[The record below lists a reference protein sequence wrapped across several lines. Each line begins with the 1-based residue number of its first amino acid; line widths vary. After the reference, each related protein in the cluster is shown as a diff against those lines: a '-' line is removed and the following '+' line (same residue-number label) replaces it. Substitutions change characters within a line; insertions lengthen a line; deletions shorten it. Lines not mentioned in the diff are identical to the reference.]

1 MNTKLQLAAI
11 FNLVSG
17 ALHLLAGLCIF
28 LLLTLA
34 GSVAV
39 FGGHAGAASMIA
51 MVIVVVAGYFIVLSL
66 PAMLG
71 GWGLLAGKQ
80 WARPL
85 LMVVSLFNLFSVPVG
100 TAIGAYTFWALASGP
115 GQATA
120 SA

>member
-1 MNTKLQLAAI
+1 MHTKLQLAAI

-28 LLLTLA
+28 LVLSLA

-39 FGGHAGAASMIA
+39 FGGHADAASVIA
-51 MVIVVVAGYFIVLSL
+51 LVIVVVAAYFVVLSL

-85 LMVVSLFNLFSVPVG
+85 LMVVSFFNLFSVPVG
-100 TAIGAYTFWALASGP
+100 TAIGAYTFWALSSGP
-115 GQATA
+115 AHA
-120 SA
+120 AA